1 MTISIF
7 ISAMSRHVSEKI
19 VSCFMLHA
27 AQKNCLAVVRKT
39 TQRHCGHNLSQF
51 CDSFFHVVHEKWAEK
66 SKKTQRERPQ
76 PNLANLWTP
85 LLENCLDRKVLSEKI
100 PRLQKFIG
108 KTLKVNLRFRDYCL
122 VKYCVNTNCKIFYF
136 SEPRNGTSPA
146 ERN

>member
-19 VSCFMLHA
+19 VSRLHVTCSTKELFSRCTENYSA
-27 AQKNCLAVVRKT
+27 TLRPQSFSVLR
-39 TQRHCGHNLSQF
+39 QF
-51 CDSFFHVVHEKWAEK
+51 FPRSSRKWAEK
-66 SKKTQRERPQ
+66 SKKTERERPQ

-136 SEPRNGTSPA
+136 SEP
-146 ERN
+146 

>member
-1 MTISIF
+1 
-7 ISAMSRHVSEKI
+7 MSRKKLFPG
-19 VSCFMLHA
+19 CMLHA
-27 AQKNCLAVVRKT
+27 AQKNCLAFARKT

-51 CDSFFHVVHEKWAEK
+51 CDSFFHAVHEKWAEK
-66 SKKTQRERPQ
+66 SKKTERERPQ
-76 PNLANLWTP
+76 PNLANLWTA